1 MTMDKY
7 LETATRLASEN
18 LASSHPEHAAD
29 PLYLV
34 WSCKALANRKYIFGV
49 PKAGIIFE
57 VSYNGSSD
65 EWYVDRY
72 RKEEN
77 VVFAEKE
84 PTPILY
90 DKQGQTMASSAKPAK
105 RAER

>member
-1 MTMDKY
+1 MTMDKH

-18 LASSHPEHAAD
+18 LASSHPECAAD

-34 WSCKALANRKYIFGV
+34 WSCKALANRKYVFGV

-57 VSYNGSSD
+57 VSHDGSSD

-72 RKEEN
+72 RKEGN
-77 VVFAEKE
+77 VVFAGKE
-84 PTPILY
+84 RRIGIA
-90 DKQGQTMASSAKPAK
+90 DKNGQPVASVAKGA
-105 RAER
+105 